1 MFDLFFFQYWATVNL
16 ILHIFFSCFLHE
28 EPAKD
33 SNVQN
38 CILKDELPQFN
49 PTEGLNQNTPSV
61 TGTLAYT
68 EKLQKSNSVTDVKFY
83 PHSW

>member
-49 PTEGLNQNTPSV
+49 PMKGFEPEYTFCHWDLGLHWKTAEV
-61 TGTLAYT
+61 
-68 EKLQKSNSVTDVKFY
+68 
-83 PHSW
+83 